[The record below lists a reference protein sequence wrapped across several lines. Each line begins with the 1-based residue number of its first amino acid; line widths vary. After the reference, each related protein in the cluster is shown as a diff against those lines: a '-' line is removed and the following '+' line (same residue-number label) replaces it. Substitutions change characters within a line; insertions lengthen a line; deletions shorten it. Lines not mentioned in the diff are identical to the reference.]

1 MGLTYKD
8 LFSNLKRSKILRENM
23 YKEKTNVLS
32 YYVIKAVLMNNYQD
46 FLFWCKTNN
55 PSLIQFEKTN
65 KNQIDYC
72 DFIKNNYKTAS
83 MLENVSETQKF
94 FYILKNKNKRTNFNY
109 ILANLR
115 MSICELG

>member
-8 LFSNLKRSKILRENM
+8 LFLQTEKAKLLRENM

-32 YYVIKAVLMNNYQD
+32 YYVIKSVLMNNYQG

-55 PSLIQFEKTN
+55 PSLIQFKKTT

-72 DFIKNNYKTAS
+72 NFIKNNYKSFS
-83 MLENVSETQKF
+83 MIENVTKTQKF
-94 FYILKNKNKRTNFNY
+94 FNIIKNKGKKMNFNY
-109 ILANLR
+109 ILSNLR

>member
-1 MGLTYKD
+1 
-8 LFSNLKRSKILRENM
+8 
-23 YKEKTNVLS
+23 
-32 YYVIKAVLMNNYQD
+32 MNNYQG

-55 PSLIQFEKTN
+55 SSLIQFEKTN

-72 DFIKNNYKTAS
+72 DFIKNNYKNTS
-83 MLENVSETQKF
+83 MMENVYETQKF
-94 FYILKNKNKRTNFNY
+94 FNILKNKNKNKSMNFNY

>member
-1 MGLTYKD
+1 
-8 LFSNLKRSKILRENM
+8 M

-32 YYVIKAVLMNNYQD
+32 YYVIKAVLMNNYQG

-65 KNQIDYC
+65 KNQMDYC
-72 DFIKNNYKTAS
+72 DFIKNNYKSAS
-83 MLENVSETQKF
+83 MLVNVYETQKF
-94 FYILKNKNKRTNFNY
+94 FNILKNKNKNKKMNFNY